1 MTKHEISFST
11 FLSKLSNCE
20 QTFFIRYVDDSN
32 ITWYHLSLMLNPSST
47 LPLDFT
53 DNDYGCVDSLSG
65 AISFTTRPLLP
76 SPASLFCAC
85 VHACARDR
93 LACAL
98 PYIVVVP
105 LGFTEKHM
113 WNCICILLTDK
124 TTAAAAPQSDSHTL
138 DVPRC
143 AAFMLWW
150 C

>member
-1 MTKHEISFST
+1 MKSLSALFCQSYQTVNKP
-11 FLSKLSNCE
+11 FL
-20 QTFFIRYVDDSN
+20 FDMWMI
-32 ITWYHLSLMLNPSST
+32 HLSLMLNPSST

-113 WNCICILLTDK
+113 
-124 TTAAAAPQSDSHTL
+124 
-138 DVPRC
+138 
-143 AAFMLWW
+143 
-150 C
+150 